1 MQPLCLQPILKVK
14 PKKSATKNVALK
26 ITTKRGNVE
35 LRCNSAC
42 KYILIFW
49 MFCQV
54 KSVTSGKIVEFE
66 NLFETL
72 ISQ

>member
-1 MQPLCLQPILKVK
+1 MLPLCLQPIQKVK
-14 PKKSATKNVALK
+14 AKKSATKDVALK

-42 KYILIFW
+42 KYILIFRGK
-49 MFCQV
+49 CQV
-54 KSVTSGKIVEFE
+54 KSVDSGKVVVFE
-66 NLFETL
+66 NGLEMA